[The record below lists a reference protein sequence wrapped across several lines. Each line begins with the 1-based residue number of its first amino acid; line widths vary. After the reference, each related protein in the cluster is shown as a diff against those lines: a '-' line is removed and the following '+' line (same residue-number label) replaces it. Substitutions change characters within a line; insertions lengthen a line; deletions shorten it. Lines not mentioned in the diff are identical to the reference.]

1 MDAQACYLLKACSLE
16 KGNVGS
22 RVRQGEE
29 LRRDVV
35 SAAVETRAVLESSG
49 A

>member
-1 MDAQACYLLKACSLE
+1 ME

-35 SAAVETRAVLESSG
+35 SAAVETRAVGELWSVNGTIELLPF
-49 A
+49 